1 MTTKALPDFR
11 AYTVIERDGQK
22 PIWIDLG
29 AAFLHQDGAG
39 MNILLQ
45 AHPLDGKI
53 VHRPFTNEGR
63 KEPAAHS
70 DRT

>member
-1 MTTKALPDFR
+1 MTTKTLPDFR

-39 MNILLQ
+39 MNVLLQ
-45 AHPLDGKI
+45 AYPLDGKI
-53 VHRPFTNEGR
+53 ILRPFVNEGR
-63 KEPAAHS
+63 KDPVTPTV
-70 DRT
+70 RT

>member
-11 AYTVIERDGQK
+11 AYTVVERSGQK
-22 PIWIDLG
+22 PVWIDLG
-29 AAFLHQDGAG
+29 VAFLHQDGAG

-53 VHRPFTNEGR
+53 ILRPFANEGR
-63 KEPAAHS
+63 KEPATPA